1 MKILTHKHLDP
12 VEPEDMEID
21 VPDSASEED
30 IEKAVRKYVM
40 DYFEYGYDYS
50 SIDMNPLTRGNLTF
64 KWSNNRVELY
74 IADKA
79 KISDCLSENNTLE
92 FYVYKS
98 TMNNYINHISTI
110 FKNFDPND
118 DPDYLSGHIRYFFN
132 GAEYNE
138 LNIEYHKVPGSFK
151 ISIDI
156 PDSFTVEKGNPVF
169 ILGKASAKL
178 LASKAYTLMQ
188 EDRD

>member
-30 IEKAVRKYVM
+30 IEKAVRDYVM

-64 KWSNNRVELY
+64 KWSNDRVELY

-79 KISDCLSENNTLE
+79 DISDCLSENTLE
-92 FYVYKS
+92 FYIYKS
-98 TMNNYINHISTI
+98 TMNNYINHISTM
-110 FKNFDPND
+110 FKDFDPDD
-118 DPDYLSGHIRYFFN
+118 DPDYLSGHIRYFFD

-138 LNIEYHKVPGSFK
+138 LNIEYHKVPESFK
-151 ISIDI
+151 ITIDF
-156 PDSFTVEKGNPVF
+156 PDSFTVEKGKPVF

-178 LASKAYTLMQ
+178 LASKAYALMQ
-188 EDRD
+188 EIGIN